1 MTVSDLTRSNEW
13 AALKRHRQALSKT
26 RIADLFK
33 SDPNRFANFSLQLD
47 EFALDFS
54 KNLATAE
61 TMRLLYD
68 LARAADVAGWRDR
81 MFAGEHINTTEDRA
95 VYHVALRNQDP
106 QPMMVDGKDVMP
118 DVRQVHDQMRGFAT
132 AVREGQWRGA
142 TGERIKTVVNI
153 GIGGS
158 DLGPAMAVQAL
169 RPFCHP
175 EMAFHFVSNVD
186 GAHLQAALSHA
197 DPASTLFIVSSK
209 TFTTQETLAN
219 ANAARGWLTA
229 RLSPAAVPRHFA
241 AVSAAVDKAGAF
253 GIARVNVFG
262 FWDWVGGRYSMWS
275 AIGLPI
281 AVALGWQGFERFL
294 AGAHAM
300 DRHFRDAPAER
311 NLPLTMGL
319 IALWNIDL
327 LEADSYAVL
336 PYAQDLARLPAYLQ
350 QLEMESNG
358 KSRRRD
364 GKPVKCATGPVLFGE
379 PGTNGQHAFYQLIHQ
394 GTQRVFCDFILA
406 ARDRSGY
413 PDQHRLL
420 TANFLA
426 QSQALMFG
434 KSAEQATAEM
444 RQSSIK
450 GAKMKAN
457 KARALAPHRSFPG
470 DRPSNSILLGELDP
484 YNLGKLIALYE
495 HKTFVLGILWGINSF
510 DQWGVELGKQ
520 LANDILGGGG
530 VARDGSTAGLK
541 ALYDAWQR

>member
-1 MTVSDLTRSNEW
+1 MSVADLTRSPEW
-13 AALKRHRQALSKT
+13 AALKRHRQSLAKT
-26 RIADLFK
+26 RIGDLFK
-33 SDPNRFANFSLQLD
+33 DDPDRFAHFSLRLD
-47 EFALDFS
+47 EFAFDFS
-54 KNLATAE
+54 KNLVTAE
-61 TMRLLYD
+61 TMRLLHD
-68 LARAADVAGWRDR
+68 LARTAEIVSWRDR
-81 MFAGEHINTTEDRA
+81 MYAGEHINSTEDRA
-95 VYHVALRNQDP
+95 VYHIALRHQGRES
-106 QPMMVDGKDVMP
+106 MMVDGKDVMA
-118 DVRQVHDQMRGFAT
+118 DVRRVQEQMRGFAA
-132 AVREGQWRGA
+132 AVREGHWHGA
-142 TGERIKTVVNI
+142 TGERIRTIVNI

-175 EMAFHFVSNVD
+175 EIAFHFVSNVD
-186 GAHLQAALSHA
+186 GAHLHAALAHA

-219 ANAARGWLTA
+219 ATAARGWLTA
-229 RLSPAAVPRHFA
+229 RLSPSAVPKHFV
-241 AVSAAVDKAGAF
+241 AVSAAVDKASAF
-253 GIARVNVFG
+253 GIAPENVFG

-281 AVALGWQGFERFL
+281 AVALGWEGFERLL

-300 DRHFRDAPAER
+300 DMHFKDAPAER
-311 NLPLTMGL
+311 NIPLTMGL
-319 IALWNIDL
+319 IALWNIDFL
-327 LEADSYAVL
+327 DANSYAVL

-358 KSRRRD
+358 KSTRRD

-434 KSAEQATAEM
+434 KSAAEAQAEM
-444 RQSSIK
+444 RQ
-450 GAKMKAN
+450 AKMKAG
-457 KARALAPHRSFPG
+457 KARALAPHRSFSG
-470 DRPSNSILLGELDP
+470 DRPSNSVLLGELDP
-484 YNLGKLIALYE
+484 YHFGKLIALYE

-520 LANDILGGGG
+520 LANDILSGNG

>member
-1 MTVSDLTRSNEW
+1 MTAADLTRTEQW
-13 AALKRHRQALSKT
+13 AALKRHRRSLAKV

-33 SDPNRFANFSLQLD
+33 DDPERFAHFSLRFD
-47 EFALDFS
+47 EFAFDFS

-61 TMRLLYD
+61 TMRLLHD
-68 LARAADVAGWRDR
+68 LARAADIAGWRDR
-81 MFAGEHINTTEDRA
+81 MFAGEHINSTEDRA
-95 VYHVALRNQDP
+95 VYHIALRHQGRE
-106 QPMMVDGKDVMP
+106 PMTVDGKDVMP
-118 DVRQVHDQMRGFAT
+118 DVRAVWEQMRRFVT
-132 AVREGQWRGA
+132 EVREGHWRGA
-142 TGERIKTVVNI
+142 TGERIRTIVNI

-175 EMAFHFVSNVD
+175 ELTFHFVSNVD
-186 GAHLQAALSHA
+186 GAHLHAALAHA
-197 DPASTLFIVSSK
+197 SPDSTLFIVSSK

-229 RLSPAAVPRHFA
+229 RLSPSAVPKHFV
-241 AVSAAVDKAGAF
+241 AVSAAVDKASAF
-253 GIARVNVFG
+253 GIAPENVFG

-281 AVALGWQGFERFL
+281 AVALGWDGFERLL

-300 DRHFRDAPAER
+300 DTHFKTAEAER
-311 NLPLTMGL
+311 NIPLTMGL
-319 IALWNIDL
+319 IALWNIDF
-327 LEADSYAVL
+327 LEADAYAVL

-358 KSRRRD
+358 KTMRRD
-364 GKPVKCATGPVLFGE
+364 GKPVKCQTGPVLFGE

-413 PDQHRLL
+413 PDLHRLL

-434 KSAEQATAEM
+434 KSAAEAAAEM
-444 RQSSIK
+444 RN
-450 GAKMKAN
+450 AKMKST
-457 KARALAPHRSFPG
+457 KARMLAPHRSFGG
-470 DRPSNSILLGELDP
+470 DRPSNSILIGELDP
-484 YNLGKLIALYE
+484 YHLGKLIALYE

-520 LANDILGGGG
+520 LANDILSGTG

>member
-1 MTVSDLTRSNEW
+1 MSVADITRTAEW
-13 AALKRHRQALSKT
+13 AALKRHRQSLAKT

-33 SDPNRFANFSLQLD
+33 EDAERFRHFSLHLD
-47 EFALDFS
+47 EFAFDYS
-54 KNLATAE
+54 KNLATPE
-61 TMRLLYD
+61 TMGLLHD
-68 LARAADVAGWRDR
+68 LARTADVVGWRDR
-81 MFAGEHINTTEDRA
+81 MFAGERINSTEDRA
-95 VYHVALRNQDP
+95 VYHVALRNVGRES
-106 QPMMVDGKDVMP
+106 MMVDGKDVMP
-118 DVRQVHDQMRGFAT
+118 DVRKVWEQMRVFVT
-132 AVREGQWRGA
+132 NVREGHWHGA
-142 TGERIKTVVNI
+142 TGERVRTVVNI

-175 EMAFHFVSNVD
+175 ELTFQFVSNVD
-186 GAHLQAALSHA
+186 GAHLHAALAHA

-219 ANAARGWLTA
+219 ATAARGWLTA
-229 RLSPAAVPRHFA
+229 RLSPSAVPNHFV
-241 AVSAAVDKAGAF
+241 AVSAAVDKASAF
-253 GIARVNVFG
+253 GIAPENVFG

-281 AVALGWQGFERFL
+281 AVALGWDGFERLL

-300 DRHFRDAPAER
+300 DQHFRTAPAER
-311 NLPLTMGL
+311 NIPLTMGL
-319 IALWNIDL
+319 IALWNIDF
-327 LEADSYAVL
+327 LEADAYAVL

-358 KSRRRD
+358 KSTRRD
-364 GKPVKCATGPVLFGE
+364 GKPVKCPTGPVLFGE

-434 KSAEQATAEM
+434 KSAADAMAEM
-444 RQSSIK
+444 R
-450 GAKMKAN
+450 AARTKAG
-457 KARALAPHRSFPG
+457 KARALATHRSFSG

-484 YNLGKLIALYE
+484 YHLGKLVALYE
-495 HKTFVLGILWGINSF
+495 HKTFVLGVLWGINSF

-520 LANDILGGGG
+520 LANDILSGNG

>member
-1 MTVSDLTRSNEW
+1 MSVMDLTRSAEW
-13 AALKRHRQALSKT
+13 AALKRHRRSLAGT
-26 RIADLFK
+26 RVADLFK
-33 SDPNRFANFSLQLD
+33 QDAGRFPDFSLRLD
-47 EFALDFS
+47 EFAFDFS
-54 KNLATAE
+54 KNLVTAE

-81 MFAGEHINTTEDRA
+81 MFAGERINDTEDRA
-95 VYHVALRNQDP
+95 VLHVALRHQGP
-106 QPMMVDGKDVMP
+106 EPMMVDGKDAMP
-118 DVRQVHDQMRGFAT
+118 DVRKVWDQMRRFAT
-132 AVREGQWRGA
+132 SVREGNWRGA
-142 TGERIKTVVNI
+142 TGERIRTVINI

-169 RPFCHP
+169 RTFCHP

-186 GAHLQAALSHA
+186 GAHLHAALGKS

-219 ANAARGWLTA
+219 AKAARDWLTA
-229 RLSPAAVPRHFA
+229 RLSPGAVPKHFV
-241 AVSAAVDKAGAF
+241 AVSAAVDKASAF
-253 GIARVNVFG
+253 GIAPENVFG

-281 AVALGWQGFERFL
+281 AVAVGWDGFEKLL

-300 DRHFRDAPAER
+300 DRHFRTAPAER
-311 NLPLTMGL
+311 NIPLTMGL
-319 IALWNIDL
+319 IALWNIDFL
-327 LEADSYAVL
+327 DADAYAVL

-358 KSRRRD
+358 KGVRRD
-364 GKPVKCATGPVLFGE
+364 GKPVKCPTGPVLFGE

-406 ARDRSGY
+406 ARDRSGH

-420 TANFLA
+420 AANFLA

-434 KSAEQATAEM
+434 KSAAEAQAEM
-444 RQSSIK
+444 RQEE
-450 GAKMKAN
+450 MKAG
-457 KARALAPHRSFPG
+457 KARALAPHRSFG
-470 DRPSNSILLGELDP
+470 GNRPSNSILLGELDP
-484 YNLGKLIALYE
+484 YHLGKLVALYE

-520 LANDILGGGG
+520 LANDILSGAG

-541 ALYDAWQR
+541 ALYDAWQK

>member
-1 MTVSDLTRSNEW
+1 MSIADLTKSSEW
-13 AALKRHRQALSKT
+13 TALKRHRQSLAKT
-26 RIADLFK
+26 RIADLFRD
-33 SDPNRFANFSLQLD
+33 DPQRFAHFSLQLD

-61 TMRLLYD
+61 TMRLLHD
-68 LARAADVAGWRDR
+68 LARAADVAGWRSR
-81 MFAGEHINTTEDRA
+81 MFAGEHINTTEDR
-95 VYHVALRNQDP
+95 VVFHIALRHQGRE
-106 QPMMVDGKDVMP
+106 PMMVDGNDVMP
-118 DVRQVHDQMRGFAT
+118 DVRRVWDQMRRFAT
-132 AVREGQWRGA
+132 EVREGHWRGA
-142 TGERIKTVVNI
+142 TGERIRTVVNI

-175 EMAFHFVSNVD
+175 ELTFHFVSNVD
-186 GAHLQAALSHA
+186 GAHLHAALAHA

-229 RLSPAAVPRHFA
+229 RLTASAVANHFV
-241 AVSAAVDKAGAF
+241 AVSAAVDKASAF
-253 GIARVNVFG
+253 GIAPGNVFG

-281 AVALGWQGFERFL
+281 AVALGWEGFERLL

-300 DRHFRDAPAER
+300 DVHFRDAPAER
-311 NLPLTMGL
+311 NIPLTMGL
-319 IALWNIDL
+319 VALWNIDFL
-327 LEADSYAVL
+327 DANSYAVL

-358 KSRRRD
+358 KTMRRD
-364 GKPVKCATGPVLFGE
+364 GKPVKCETGPVLFGE

-434 KSAEQATAEM
+434 KSAQEAAAEM
-444 RQSSIK
+444 RQ
-450 GAKMKAN
+450 AKMKAG
-457 KARALAPHRSFPG
+457 KARALATHRSFSG
-470 DRPSNSILLGELDP
+470 DRPSNSILIGELDP
-484 YNLGKLIALYE
+484 YHLGKLIALYE

-520 LANDILGGGG
+520 LANDILSGNG
-530 VARDGSTAGLK
+530 VARDGSTSGLK

>member
-1 MTVSDLTRSNEW
+1 MSVVDLTRSPEW
-13 AALKRHRQALSKT
+13 LALKRHRQSLAKT

-33 SDPNRFANFSLQLD
+33 SDPGRFAHFSLQLD

-54 KNLATAE
+54 KNLATEE
-61 TMRLLYD
+61 TMRLLHD

-81 MFAGEHINTTEDRA
+81 MFAGERINTTEERA
-95 VYHVALRNQDP
+95 VYHVALRHQGRE
-106 QPMMVDGKDVMP
+106 PMMVEGKDVMP
-118 DVRQVHDQMRGFAT
+118 DVRKVWEQMRRFAIE
-132 AVREGQWRGA
+132 VREGHWRSA
-142 TGERIKTVVNI
+142 TGERIRTVVNI

-175 EMAFHFVSNVD
+175 EIAFHFVSNVD
-186 GAHLQAALSHA
+186 GAHLHAALAHA

-219 ANAARGWLTA
+219 ANAARGWLIA
-229 RLSPAAVPRHFA
+229 RLSPSAVPKHFV
-241 AVSAAVDKAGAF
+241 AVSAAVDKASAF
-253 GIARVNVFG
+253 GIAPENVFG

-281 AVALGWQGFERFL
+281 AVALGWEGFERLL

-300 DRHFRDAPAER
+300 DTHFRDAPAER
-311 NLPLTMGL
+311 NIPLIMGL
-319 IALWNIDL
+319 IALWNIDFL
-327 LEADSYAVL
+327 DASSYAVL

-358 KSRRRD
+358 KRVRRD
-364 GKPVKCATGPVLFGE
+364 GKPVKCQTGPVLFGE

-434 KSAEQATAEM
+434 KSAAEAAVEM
-444 RQSSIK
+444 RQAKIK
-450 GAKMKAN
+450 AS
-457 KARALAPHRSFPG
+457 KARALAPHRSFSG

-484 YNLGKLIALYE
+484 YHLGKLLALYE

-520 LANDILGGGG
+520 LANDILSGDG
-530 VARDGSTAGLK
+530 VARDGSTSGLK
-541 ALYDAWQR
+541 ALYDAWQS

>member
-1 MTVSDLTRSNEW
+1 
-13 AALKRHRQALSKT
+13 
-26 RIADLFK
+26 
-33 SDPNRFANFSLQLD
+33 
-47 EFALDFS
+47 
-54 KNLATAE
+54 
-61 TMRLLYD
+61 
-68 LARAADVAGWRDR
+68 
-81 MFAGEHINTTEDRA
+81 
-95 VYHVALRNQDP
+95 
-106 QPMMVDGKDVMP
+106 MVDGKDVMP
-118 DVRQVHDQMRGFAT
+118 DVLKVWEQMRGFAT
-132 AVREGQWRGA
+132 SVREGHWRGA
-142 TGERIKTVVNI
+142 TGERIRTVVNI

-175 EMAFHFVSNVD
+175 EMSFHFVSNVD
-186 GAHLQAALSHA
+186 GAHLNAALVHA
-197 DPASTLFIVSSK
+197 DPAATLFIVSSK
-209 TFTTQETLAN
+209 TFSTQETLAN

-229 RLSPAAVPRHFA
+229 RLSPGAVPQHFV

-253 GIARVNVFG
+253 GIAPENVFG

-281 AVALGWQGFERFL
+281 AVALGWEGFERLL

-300 DRHFRDAPAER
+300 DMHFKDAPADR
-311 NLPLTMGL
+311 NIPLTMGL
-319 IALWNIDL
+319 IALWNIDF
-327 LEADSYAVL
+327 LEADAYAVL

-358 KSRRRD
+358 KTTRRD

-406 ARDRSGY
+406 ARDRSGH

-434 KSAEQATAEM
+434 KSAAEAAGEM
-444 RQSSIK
+444 RQ
-450 GAKMKAN
+450 AKMKAT
-457 KARALAPHRSFPG
+457 KARALAPHRSFSG
-470 DRPSNSILLGELDP
+470 DRPSNSILIGELDP
-484 YNLGKLIALYE
+484 YHLGKLIALYE
-495 HKTFVLGILWGINSF
+495 HKTFVLGTLWGINSF

-520 LANDILGGGG
+520 LANDILSGNG
-530 VARDGSTAGLK
+530 VARDASTAGLK

>member
-1 MTVSDLTRSNEW
+1 MTVADITRSAEW
-13 AALKRHRQALSKT
+13 AALKRHRQSLAKT
-26 RIADLFK
+26 RIAALFK
-33 SDPNRFANFSLQLD
+33 DDPERFAHFSLRLD

-54 KNLATAE
+54 KNLVTPE
-61 TMRLLYD
+61 TMRLLHD

-81 MFAGEHINTTEDRA
+81 MFAGEHINSTEDRA
-95 VYHVALRNQDP
+95 VFHIALRHQGRE
-106 QPMMVDGKDVMP
+106 PMMVDGKDVMP
-118 DVRQVHDQMRGFAT
+118 DVRKVWEQMRGFAA
-132 AVREGQWRGA
+132 AVREGHWRGA
-142 TGERIKTVVNI
+142 TGERIRTIVNI

-175 EMAFHFVSNVD
+175 EIAFHFVSNVD
-186 GAHLQAALSHA
+186 GAHLHAALAHA

-229 RLSPAAVPRHFA
+229 RLSPSAVPKHFV
-241 AVSAAVDKAGAF
+241 AVSAAVDKASAF
-253 GIARVNVFG
+253 GIAPENVFG

-281 AVALGWQGFERFL
+281 AVALGWEGFERLL

-300 DRHFRDAPAER
+300 DMHFRDAPAER
-311 NLPLTMGL
+311 NIPLTMGL
-319 IALWNIDL
+319 IALWNIDFL
-327 LEADSYAVL
+327 GANSYAVL

-358 KSRRRD
+358 KTMRRD
-364 GKPVKCATGPVLFGE
+364 GKPVKCETGPVLFGE

-434 KSAEQATAEM
+434 KSAAEAQAEM
-444 RQSSIK
+444 KQ
-450 GAKMKAN
+450 AKMKATS
-457 KARALAPHRSFPG
+457 ARALAPHRSFSG
-470 DRPSNSILLGELDP
+470 DRPSNSILIGELDP
-484 YNLGKLIALYE
+484 YHLGKLIALYE

-520 LANDILGGGG
+520 LANDILSGSG

>member
-1 MTVSDLTRSNEW
+1 MSTADLTRSAEW
-13 AALKRHRQALSKT
+13 AALKRHRQSLAKT
-26 RIADLFK
+26 RIAELFTD
-33 SDPNRFANFSLQLD
+33 DPQRFAKFSLQLD
-47 EFALDFS
+47 ELAFDFS

-61 TMRLLYD
+61 TLKLLHD
-68 LARAADVAGWRDR
+68 LARVADVAGWRDR
-81 MFAGEHINTTEDRA
+81 MFAGERINSTEDRA
-95 VYHVALRNQDP
+95 VYHVALRHQGP
-106 QPMMVDGKDVMP
+106 GPMMADGKDVMP
-118 DVRQVHDQMRGFAT
+118 DVRRVQAQMRRFAT
-132 AVREGQWRGA
+132 GVREGHWRGA

-175 EMAFHFVSNVD
+175 EIAFHFVSNVD
-186 GAHLQAALSHA
+186 GAHLQAALAHA
-197 DPASTLFIVSSK
+197 DPGSTLFIVSSK

-229 RLSPAAVPRHFA
+229 RLLPDSVPKHFV
-241 AVSAAVDKAGAF
+241 AVSAATDKASAF
-253 GIARVNVFG
+253 GIAPENVFG

-275 AIGLPI
+275 AIGLPV
-281 AVALGWQGFERFL
+281 ALALGWEGFERLL

-300 DRHFRDAPAER
+300 DQHFRTAPAER
-311 NLPLTMGL
+311 NIPLTMSL
-319 IALWNIDL
+319 IALWNIDFL
-327 LEADSYAVL
+327 GANSYAVL

-364 GKPVKCATGPVLFGE
+364 GKPVKCETGPVLFGE

-406 ARDRSGY
+406 ARERSGN
-413 PDQHRLL
+413 PDQHRLVA
-420 TANFLA
+420 ANFLA

-434 KSAEQATAEM
+434 RTPQEAVAEM
-444 RQSSIK
+444 RQ
-450 GAKMKAN
+450 AKLKAA
-457 KARALAPHRSFPG
+457 KARALAPHRSFGG
-470 DRPSNSILLGELDP
+470 DRPSNSILIGELDP
-484 YNLGKLIALYE
+484 YHLGKLIALYE

-520 LANDILGGGG
+520 LANDILSGGGI
-530 VARDGSTAGLK
+530 ARDGSTAGLK